1 LVPALRMYLLGTLD
15 IHWGDQAL
23 PKPPTLK
30 SQSLLAYLILHRRR
44 PQPRDRLV
52 GLFWADRPERKA
64 RSSLSTSLWHIRRC
78 LPDEALILSDPHTVQ
93 FDPQADTWLD
103 VEAFEPQATCD
114 DIPGLESAL
123 ALYRGDFLDGFYTDW
138 IMNERYRLQAL
149 FLEALARLMAGYERR
164 GNHQAAL
171 SAALRLLG
179 QDPLREDAHRL
190 AMRAYCRL
198 GQRNEALEQYLRCA
212 EIVQEELGAEPMV
225 ETIELYQAILEGR
238 FAVGPAP
245 ESLPTQVAVVEPA
258 PAAGRSPLDVLM
270 ASPLV
275 GRDQELAFLHKCWQE
290 TVSRAGREAQAGGGG
305 LVLIRGEAGVGKTRL
320 VEEFASQ
327 LRWQAVRVLWGRC
340 YEFERLLPYQPIAEA
355 LRSMLPVLTPVELAD
370 LPAWA
375 LGEVARLV
383 PEVAEHFQDLEALAS
398 GDSNQKQA
406 RLFEGLTQVLA
417 QLSSHGPLLIVLE
430 DLHWATESTLGLT
443 HYLARQL
450 GGQPV
455 LIVGTFRQEAVG
467 RRHPLRELQG
477 QLIQEG
483 IARPLRLSRLSRS
496 SVEAMVTQMSGAG
509 ESVLP
514 LAARLYQET
523 EGNPFFVM
531 EMIKALFEMGLIRL
545 EGGAWKGDFLRLSEG
560 ELPLP
565 SGVSEA
571 IRARFRDLDDQVQ
584 EALHL
589 AAVLG
594 REFDFDLLSAVCGR
608 GEEATLEAL
617 DVLLRRRLIDEGSG
631 STGRDYAFTH
641 HKIQEVAYAGMPGRH
656 RGRLHAQVAA
666 AMESLYRPEIEEWVG
681 ELALHFQQAQAYD
694 KTLREKA
701 ITYLLWAGDRARG
714 LYAHRE
720 AVGYYRRALALLKE
734 QKAYE
739 RAARTLMKLGLTY
752 HTTFDYQR
760 ARQTYQEGL
769 ALWQRAG
776 QMEPT
781 IPPKPAP
788 HALRGVWYQV
798 QTLDPGVCGGIFS
811 GAVID
816 QLFSALVTLSPDME
830 IVPDVARSWEIL
842 EGGREYVFR
851 LRDDVRWSDGVLV
864 TAGDF
869 AYAWKRVLDP
879 ATGSPSAKLFYDVK
893 GARAFHQGRS
903 GKEEV
908 GVRAL
913 DTVTLA
919 VELEEPSGYFLYLLA
934 SHATYPVPRH
944 VVEARGEDWTRVG
957 YIVTNGPFQI
967 ETWQWEEFM
976 VLARNPE
983 YHGQFGG
990 NVGRVELTLRADA
1003 FAQWGMYEANELDL
1017 FFLWE
1022 TPPLEIDR
1030 ARQRHAGE
1038 YISGPW
1044 LLSLL
1049 LEFDVR
1055 RPPFD
1060 DPSVRRA
1067 FALSTNREWLADV
1080 VMRGLFSPASGGL
1093 VPAGMPGH
1101 SPGIG
1106 LPYDPVRACQLLAE
1120 AGYPGGCGLP
1130 RVDFL
1135 VPTGSVHEEV
1145 RKYQQ
1150 TEWRK
1155 ALGVHV
1161 AGETVE
1167 WAVLA
1172 DRLNRNP
1179 PPMSLIAWMADY
1191 PDPDNFLRVNPI
1203 RRETGWRDETYD
1215 RLIEEA
1221 RQLTDQGERMRLYQA
1236 ADRILM
1242 EEAVV
1247 VPLLY
1252 YRSHMLVKP
1261 WVKRYPTSAASQW
1274 FWKDVII
1281 EPH

>member
-1 LVPALRMYLLGTLD
+1 VPTLRMYLLGTLD
-15 IHWGDQAL
+15 IHWGDLSL

-30 SQSLLAYLILHRRR
+30 SQSLLAYLILHRHR

-78 LPDEALILSDPHTVQ
+78 LPDEALILSDPYSAQ

-103 VEAFEPQATCD
+103 VEAFEAQATCD
-114 DIPGLESAL
+114 DIPSLEAAL

-149 FLEALARLMAGYERR
+149 CLEALAQLMVGYERQA
-164 GNHQAAL
+164 NYQAAL

-190 AMRAYCRL
+190 AMRAYCWL

-212 EIVQEELGAEPMV
+212 ELVQGELGAEPMV
-225 ETIELYQAILEGR
+225 DTIELYQAILEGR
-238 FAVGPAP
+238 FAVGRAP
-245 ESLPTQVAVVEPA
+245 ESLPAQVAVIEPA

-275 GRDQELAFLHKCWQE
+275 GRDRELAFLHGCWQE
-290 TVSRAGREAQAGGGG
+290 ALSQAGREAQAEGGR

-327 LRWQAVRVLWGRC
+327 LRWQGVQVLWGRC

-355 LRSMLPVLTPVELAD
+355 LRSMLPALTPMELAD

-383 PEVAEHFQDLEALAS
+383 PELAGHVPDREIPSS
-398 GDSNQKQA
+398 GDSDQQQA

-417 QLSSHGPLLIVLE
+417 KLASRGPLFIALE

-450 GGQPV
+450 GGQPI
-455 LIVGTFRQEAVG
+455 LIVGTFRREAVG
-467 RRHPLRELQG
+467 RRHPLRAFRR
-477 QLIQEG
+477 QLSREG
-483 IARPLRLSRLSRS
+483 IARPLRLSRLSLA
-496 SVEAMVTQMSGAG
+496 SVQAVVTQLSGAG

-531 EMIKALFEMGLIRL
+531 EMIKALFEMGLIHV
-545 EGGAWKGDFLRLSEG
+545 EGGTWKGDFPRLSEG

-571 IRARFRDLDDQVQ
+571 IQGRFRDLDDQVQ
-584 EALHL
+584 EALRR

-594 REFDFDLLSAVCGR
+594 REFDFDLLNAVCSR

-631 STGRDYAFTH
+631 STGRDYVFTH
-641 HKIQEVAYAGMPGRH
+641 HKIQEAAYAGMPGRH
-656 RGRLHAQVAA
+656 RGHIHAQVGAA
-666 AMESLYRPEIEEWVG
+666 IESLYAPTTEVWAG
-681 ELALHFQQAQAYD
+681 ELAFHFERAQVYD
-694 KTLREKA
+694 ETLKEKA
-701 ITYLLWAGDRARG
+701 ITYLLSAGDRARG

-720 AVGYYRRALALLKE
+720 SVDYYQRALTLLKE
-734 QKAYE
+734 HKAYE
-739 RAARTLMKLGLTY
+739 QAARTLMKLGLTY
-752 HTTFDYQR
+752 HTAFDYRR
-760 ARQTYQEGL
+760 ARQIYQEGL

-781 IPPKPAP
+781 SPPQPAP
-788 HALRGVWYQV
+788 HALRVVWYQV
-798 QTLDPGVCGGIFS
+798 QTPDPGVSGGIFS
-811 GAVID
+811 GAVIN
-816 QLFSALVTLSPDME
+816 QLFSGLVALSPDME

-842 EGGREYVFR
+842 EGGRKYVFR
-851 LRDDVRWSDGVLV
+851 LRDDVRWSDGVPV
-864 TAGDF
+864 TVGDF
-869 AYAWKRVLDP
+869 EYAWKRALDP
-879 ATGSPSAKLFYDVK
+879 ATGSPCANLLYDVK
-893 GARAFHQGRS
+893 GARAFHRGES
-903 GKEEV
+903 GADKV
-908 GVRAL
+908 GLRAL
-913 DTVTLA
+913 DEVTLA
-919 VELEEPSGYFLYLLA
+919 VDLEEPSGYFLYLLA
-934 SHATYPVPRH
+934 HKAVYPVPRH
-944 VVEARGEDWTRVG
+944 VVEARGEDWTEMG

-967 ETWQWEEFM
+967 ESWQWEEFM
-976 VLARNPE
+976 VLVRNPE

-990 NVGRVELTLRADA
+990 NLERVELTLRADA
-1003 FAQWGMYEANELDL
+1003 FSQLGMYETNELDL

-1022 TPPLEIDR
+1022 TSPLEIDR

-1044 LLSLL
+1044 LVSLFM
-1049 LEFDVR
+1049 EFDVR

-1060 DPSVRRA
+1060 DPNVRRA
-1067 FALSTNREWLADV
+1067 FALSADQEWLADV
-1080 VMRGLFSPASGGL
+1080 VMRGLLSPASGGL
-1093 VPAGMPGH
+1093 VPPGMPGH

-1106 LPYDPVRACQLLAE
+1106 LPYDPERACQLLAE
-1120 AGYPGGCGLP
+1120 AGYPGGCGFP

-1135 VPTGSVHEEV
+1135 VPAGSVYKQV
-1145 RKYQQ
+1145 GDYLQA
-1150 TEWRK
+1150 EWRK
-1155 ALGVHV
+1155 TLGVHI
-1161 AGETVE
+1161 ANETVE
-1167 WAVLA
+1167 WAVLI
-1172 DRLNRNP
+1172 DRLNSNP
-1179 PPMSLIAWMADY
+1179 PHMSLSVWVADY
-1191 PDPDNFLRVNPI
+1191 PDPDNFLRASPI
-1203 RRETGWRDETYD
+1203 RRETGWRNEAYD
-1215 RLIEEA
+1215 RLVEQA
-1221 RQLTDQGERMRLYQA
+1221 GRVMDQGERMRLYKA
-1236 ADRILM
+1236 ADRILV
-1242 EEAVV
+1242 EEVAIM
-1247 VPLLY
+1247 PLCY
-1252 YRSHMLVKP
+1252 YRNHLLVKP
-1261 WVKRYPTSAASQW
+1261 WVRRYPTSAINLW
-1274 FWKDVII
+1274 FWKDLVI